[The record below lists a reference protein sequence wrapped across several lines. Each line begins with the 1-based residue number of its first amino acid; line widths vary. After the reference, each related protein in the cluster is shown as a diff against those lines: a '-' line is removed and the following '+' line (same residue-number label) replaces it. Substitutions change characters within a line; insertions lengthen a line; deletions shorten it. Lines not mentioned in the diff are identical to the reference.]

1 MGRTKSTRRQKG
13 RFTLIELLVVIAI
26 IAILASILLP
36 ALNQA
41 RSRAK
46 LASCNSNLKQ
56 FGTLFALYASDYDGF
71 LPYED
76 ATWWRTA
83 CRYYIKSS
91 GVYKT
96 TGRLYESGYLKNGN
110 IYYCPA
116 GPLVGTFPK
125 NIDRTTSS
133 VYSTYSMRN
142 NIGIDKLRLKDGNS
156 RVSLLVDTPSQV
168 NYNPPNE
175 FLRVAPDGKKICDWH
190 RGSYNVLFFDG
201 HTNNFKYNLQMLQNG
216 TTSTTYNGH
225 PTAFYSYFD
234 AQ

>member
-1 MGRTKSTRRQKG
+1 MGRKNFTCRQRRV
-13 RFTLIELLVVIAI
+13 FTLIELLVVIAI

-41 RSRAK
+41 RARAK
-46 LASCNSNLKQ
+46 LTSCHSNLKQ
-56 FGTLFALYASDYDGF
+56 FGTLFALYASDYDDY

-76 ATWWRTA
+76 NSWWRTA

-125 NIDRTTSS
+125 NIDKTTSS
-133 VYSTYSMRN
+133 VYSTYCMRN

-156 RVSLLVDTPSQV
+156 KVSLLADTPSQV
-168 NYNPPNE
+168 NYNPSNE
-175 FLRVAPDGKKICDWH
+175 FLRIAPDGKKIGDWH
-190 RGSYNVLFFDG
+190 RGSYNVLFFDT
-201 HTNNFKYNLQMLQNG
+201 HTDNFKYSNQMMYNG
-216 TTSTTYNGH
+216 TTSTAYNGH
-225 PTAFYSYFD
+225 PTAFYSYCD